1 MATAK
6 KLEFQAERKAAA
18 WQGGKPQPAPLP
30 ADVHAATYLVDSDGE
45 AARTAYP
52 VFPGIEI
59 AYHDVHAAS
68 AAHAHRLPIW
78 RCLLFS
84 RAGRSGDR
92 AARGRS
98 SPGALSDRALP
109 WHHGDDRP
117 GARAGLPV
125 VLSRGR

>member
-18 WQGGKPQPAPLP
+18 WQSGKPQPAPLP
-30 ADVHAATYLVDSDGE
+30 ADVHAATCLIDSDGE

-68 AAHAHRLPIW
+68 AATQRACAAGCLEIHHCREGRIAYPYGDACFFSRRAIW
-78 RCLLFS
+78 RSCSARQKQS
-84 RAGRSGDR
+84 RCAF
-92 AARGRS
+92 
-98 SPGALSDRALP
+98 
-109 WHHGDDRP
+109 RP
-117 GARAGLPV
+117 GTTTA
-125 VLSRGR
+125 SR

>member
-30 ADVHAATYLVDSDGE
+30 ADVHAATCLIDSDGE

-68 AAHAHRLPIW
+68 AATQRACAAG
-78 RCLLFS
+78 CLEIHHC
-84 RAGRSGDR
+84 REGRIAYPYGDACFFLAPGDLAIVQR
-92 AARGRS
+92 AA
-98 SPGALSDRALP
+98 
-109 WHHGDDRP
+109 
-117 GARAGLPV
+117 
-125 VLSRGR
+125 

>member
-30 ADVHAATYLVDSDGE
+30 ADVHAAACLVDSDGE

-68 AAHAHRLPIW
+68 AANSPLPMVN
-78 RCLLFS
+78 S
-84 RAGRSGDR
+84 SNTASGRP
-92 AARGRS
+92 AI
-98 SPGALSDRALP
+98 
-109 WHHGDDRP
+109 
-117 GARAGLPV
+117 
-125 VLSRGR
+125 

>member
-30 ADVHAATYLVDSDGE
+30 TDVHAATCLVDSDGE

-68 AAHAHRLPIW
+68 AATQGWHTATTFTPRPM
-78 RCLLFS
+78 
-84 RAGRSGDR
+84 
-92 AARGRS
+92 AAMNCIM
-98 SPGALSDRALP
+98 
-109 WHHGDDRP
+109 
-117 GARAGLPV
+117 
-125 VLSRGR
+125 